1 MELDD
6 FGTAWQTLDR
16 RLREQNEVG
25 FQLLKHQRLDAMRR
39 GLRPLAVGQAIGML
53 VGALAMV
60 WLLPMW
66 TAPAPTHD
74 PWVKVCGAVLH
85 GYCIGLIVLG
95 GIVQGLIARVD
106 YAEPV
111 LAIQQRL
118 LRLRRIY
125 LVGGRL
131 LGLPWW
137 FLSAPLLVVAD
148 ARRDPRH
155 GAVGDLGPAGGR
167 RRGPRRDLALPPL
180 GATGRPVPT
189 SAAASTT
196 APPVAACAAHR
207 PHSTI
212 WRASSGNDAARATR
226 PRRPRHEG
234 GYQTFTRCAGSRCS
248 FWPGFTSNAA
258 YQASRLRTVSAR

>member
-6 FGTAWQTLDR
+6 FRTAWRTLDR

-85 GYCIGLIVLG
+85 AYCIGLIVLG

-137 FLSAPLLVVAD
+137 FLSAPLLVVLTRGAILD
-148 ARRDPRH
+148 TAPSVIW
-155 GAVGDLGPAGGR
+155 GQLAVGAAGL
-167 RRGPRRDLALPPL
+167 LATWLFH
-180 GATGRPVPT
+180 RW
-189 SAAASTT
+189 
-196 APPVAACAAHR
+196 AHR
-207 PHSTI
+207 P
-212 WRASSGNDAARATR
+212 ARADFG
-226 PRRPRHEG
+226 RRLDDGAAG
-234 GYQTFTRCAGSRCS
+234 GSLRRAQ
-248 FWPGFTSNAA
+248 AA
-258 YQASRLRTVSAR
+258 LDDLARFERE